1 MNKNNNG
8 ACYRDGFICRKRVC
22 ITGNSCAILKVVPSN

>member
-8 ACYRDGFICRKRVC
+8 AYYHNGFICRKRVC
-22 ITGNSCAILKVVPSN
+22 ITGNSCAI